1 MCRLIQKKRSN
12 LLGQPRRTFKTASFI
27 SIFVPLPPK
36 RNKRE
41 TVKKRFTVS
50 QKSKQQKRNE
60 IKHQAKTKIKV
71 ILHKVVLNRFLMYY
85 N

>member
-1 MCRLIQKKRSN
+1 VKQANVFLQKI
-12 LLGQPRRTFKTASFI
+12 PRNAGFFI

-60 IKHQAKTKIKV
+60 IKHPAKTKIKV
-71 ILHKVVLNRFLMYY
+71 ILHKVVLNRFLI
-85 N
+85 